1 MVNINSTTRLF
12 SISHQVLLIQTDT
25 TVGFLSQN
33 ERKLSEIKSRDSSKP
48 FIKVY
53 KSFQA
58 LKEHH
63 IRVPKRYKSILRRA
77 KKTTFIVKN
86 SAFRVAYDTLS
97 SSFLRESSW
106 NYSTSAN
113 ASGKNFD
120 FAFCEQKADIIVLD
134 NQGLVEGDASSL
146 YKINNRERKRLR

>member
-1 MVNINSTTRLF
+1 MVNINSTTRLL
-12 SISHQVLLIQTDT
+12 SIKTQVVLTQTDT

-33 ERKLSEIKSRDSSKP
+33 ERKLQKIKSRDSSKP

-58 LKEHH
+58 LKADYVR
-63 IRVPKRYKSILRRA
+63 IPNGQKQRVRRA
-77 KKTTFIVKN
+77 KKSTFIVKN
-86 SAFRVAYDTLS
+86 SAFRVASDTLDS
-97 SSFLRESSW
+97 SILRACSW

-120 FAFCEQKADIIVLD
+120 LEFCEQKTDIIVQD
-134 NQGLVEGDASSL
+134 NLGLFEGLSSSL
-146 YKINNRERKRLR
+146 YKINNKKRKKLR